1 MTSIQKTS
9 REMMTSARL
18 REASGRAFD
27 RAVELARIFLSFVI
41 LMLHAL
47 SVHQG
52 SFGCERVNGGIKFQ
66 VVRKR
71 APSCEAMR

>member
-9 REMMTSARL
+9 REMMTRARL

-27 RAVELARIFLSFVI
+27 RAAELARMFLSFVM

-47 SVHQG
+47 SVHRG
-52 SFGCERVNGGIKFQ
+52 SVGCKAREPGNQTSFKSSEQAR
-66 VVRKR
+66 
-71 APSCEAMR
+71 PSV